1 MKTVRREGRSGRA
14 MKYVPRMV
22 ATDSKNMVQLKQ
34 AQQPAS
40 GITAFVIMVSKIPI
54 TLALIGMKGMRDMKF
69 IIVGK
74 NIEVTEGLRSAVEDK
89 IGKLEKYFT
98 DDTEVHVTLS
108 VEKDRQKIEVT
119 IPVKGNIIR
128 SEQVS
133 SDMYVSIDLVEEII
147 ERQLKKYKNKLIDKK
162 QASSY
167 FKQEFVEKDYMEDEE
182 VQIIRTKK
190 FDIKPMY
197 PEDACVQ
204 MELLGHSF
212 FVFCNAETDQVN
224 VVYKRKGNTY
234 GLIEPEN

>member
-1 MKTVRREGRSGRA
+1 MS
-14 MKYVPRMV
+14 
-22 ATDSKNMVQLKQ
+22 
-34 AQQPAS
+34 
-40 GITAFVIMVSKIPI
+40 
-54 TLALIGMKGMRDMKF
+54 DMKF

-74 NIEVTEGLRSAVEDK
+74 NIEVTEGLRAAVEDK

-98 DDTEVHVTLS
+98 AETEAHVTLS

-162 QASSY
+162 QSSPN
-167 FKQEFVEKDYMEDEE
+167 FRQEFIEKDYMDDEE
-182 VQIIRTKK
+182 VQILRTKR

-212 FVFCNAETDQVN
+212 YVFCNAETDQVN

-234 GLIEPEN
+234 GLIEPEV

>member
-1 MKTVRREGRSGRA
+1 MEGMSA
-14 MKYVPRMV
+14 
-22 ATDSKNMVQLKQ
+22 
-34 AQQPAS
+34 
-40 GITAFVIMVSKIPI
+40 
-54 TLALIGMKGMRDMKF
+54 MKF

-74 NIEVTEGLRSAVEDK
+74 NIDVTEGLRTAVEDK
-89 IGKLEKYFT
+89 IGKLEKYFAE
-98 DDTEVHVTLS
+98 DTEVHVTLS

-147 ERQLKKYKNKLIDKK
+147 ERQLKKYKRKIIDKK
-162 QASSY
+162 QAASF
-167 FKQEFVEKDYMEDEE
+167 FKQEFVEKDFMEDEE

-234 GLIEPEN
+234 GLIEPEE